1 VNVAKRFFEL
11 RQTCS
16 SCPEA
21 YNVFHEDHGFVG
33 YLQLRSRFFTATLGC
48 DSYTSRIVYSAETRG
63 DGRFEPEERDYH
75 LNEGCKALKEA
86 MQEQAVRPEDLIF
99 EFGPSQE

>member
-1 VNVAKRFFEL
+1 LNVAKRFFEL

-33 YLQLRSRFFTATLGC
+33 YLQVRNHFFTAVYGG
-48 DSYTSRIVYSAETRG
+48 DSYTSRTVYSSETRG
-63 DGRFEPEERDYH
+63 DGCLDPHERDFH

-99 EFGPSQE
+99 EFGPAQE